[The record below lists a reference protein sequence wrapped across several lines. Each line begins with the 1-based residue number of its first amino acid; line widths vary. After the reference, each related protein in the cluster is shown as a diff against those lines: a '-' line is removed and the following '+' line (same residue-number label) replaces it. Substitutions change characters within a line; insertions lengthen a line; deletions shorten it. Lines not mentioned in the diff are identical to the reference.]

1 MKRWL
6 VIENKKDYESAL
18 ARIDELMDKN
28 PGQKTEDGKEL
39 KLLLLLVEKYEDEHY
54 PIGSPDP
61 IEAIKIR
68 MEDLGLTPNDLVEA
82 IGDKGTVSK
91 VLGNKIALSTRM
103 IRNLSSL
110 LSIPAEVLLQEIK
123 LKAA

>member
-18 ARIDELMDKN
+18 ARIDALMDKN
-28 PGQKTEDGKEL
+28 PGQKTDYGKEL

-68 MEDLGLTPNDLVEA
+68 MEDLGLTPNDLIEA

-110 LSIPAEVLLQEIK
+110 LSLPAEVLLKEVK

>member
-1 MKRWL
+1 M
-6 VIENKKDYESAL
+6 
-18 ARIDELMDKN
+18 
-28 PGQKTEDGKEL
+28 
-39 KLLLLLVEKYEDEHY
+39 KLLLLLVECYEDEHY

-68 MEDLGLTPNDLVEA
+68 MGDLGLTPNDLVEA

-91 VLGNKIALSTRM
+91 VLGNKIALPLRM
-103 IRNLSSL
+103 IRNLSTL
-110 LSIPAEVLLQEIK
+110 LHLPAEVLINEVK

>member
-1 MKRWL
+1 MKNWF
-6 VIENKKDYESAL
+6 VIESKRNYESAL
-18 ARIDELMDKN
+18 ARIDVLMDKN
-28 PGQKTEDGKEL
+28 PAQKTEEGREL
-39 KLLLLLVEKYEDEHY
+39 KLLLLLVERYEDEHY
-54 PIGSPDP
+54 LIGSPDP

-68 MEDLGLTPNDLVEA
+68 MEDLGLAPNDLVEA

-91 VLGNKIALSTRM
+91 VLGNKIALSLRM

-110 LSIPAEVLLQEIK
+110 LSIPTEVLIKEVK

>member
-1 MKRWL
+1 MKNWF
-6 VIENKKDYESAL
+6 VIESKKNYKSAL
-18 ARIDELMDKN
+18 ARIDALMDKN

-110 LSIPAEVLLQEIK
+110 LSLPAEILLQEVK

>member
-18 ARIDELMDKN
+18 ARIDALMDKN
-28 PGQKTEDGKEL
+28 PGQKTDYGKEL

-68 MEDLGLTPNDLVEA
+68 MEDLGLMPNDLIEA

-91 VLGNKIALSTRM
+91 ILGNKIALSTRM

-110 LSIPAEVLLQEIK
+110 LSLPAEVLLQEVK